1 MSALWLCLRLC
12 QFKISW
18 DTLALRLRHFIILTK
33 TVWEP
38 STIHLLGTKI
48 SLVSMSKRFRAGV
61 WVCSNVLLIRVLAH
75 LRPDCN
81 LSLSATQSG
90 FSPIRQD
97 QSGKFGCLVLSGQE
111 THMLSPVEPYYH
123 FYYKM
128 CFPTSDDCAVGTQQ
142 IPVHDSRKLSRETK
156 TFFLPAKKSC
166 NSYFK
171 SWCIS

>member
-1 MSALWLCLRLC
+1 M
-12 QFKISW
+12 
-18 DTLALRLRHFIILTK
+18 
-33 TVWEP
+33 
-38 STIHLLGTKI
+38 
-48 SLVSMSKRFRAGV
+48 
-61 WVCSNVLLIRVLAH
+61 CSNVLLIRVLAH
-75 LRPDCN
+75 LRPDCD

-90 FSPIRQD
+90 FSPVRQD

-156 TFFLPAKKSC
+156 NLPPSCKNLVIHILKVDALARHFCKKEYMLFDFKRLHFDG
-166 NSYFK
+166 NFSYP
-171 SWCIS
+171 SQNLS